1 MITIIRAAS
10 LGTAHSGGLSL
21 RCHFAFADY
30 QDPTRLHEG
39 RLRAVNI
46 GTLSAGAA
54 YCIGP
59 ETAVDIVTLLHT
71 GTMATEMAGFPK
83 ENLSP
88 GELHLISAGT
98 GCEVLSWAAGSKGA
112 SFIQF
117 WFLPD
122 IGGIAP
128 MQDVRPPF
136 SNLEDGGFQIIASG
150 FPEDDP
156 EDEEVFPDGAPMVL
170 TASARLL
177 YAAIPGGEGAAYRTV
192 PGRDLYLVVVSG
204 NVRVGEHVLH
214 AGDAA
219 ALSESIDLTVL
230 AAEAAIV
237 LLADVAR
244 LRTC

>member
-39 RLRAVNI
+39 RLRAVNL
-46 GTLSAGAA
+46 GTLTAGAA

-59 ETAVDIVTLLHT
+59 ETAVDIVTLLQA
-71 GTMATEMAGFPK
+71 GTMVTEIAGFHK
-83 ENLSP
+83 QNLSA
-88 GELHLISAGT
+88 GEVHLISAGT
-98 GCEVLSWAAGSKGA
+98 GCEVLSWTAGSKGA

-122 IGGIAP
+122 MEGTAP
-128 MQDVRPPF
+128 IQDVRPSF
-136 SNLEDGGFQIIASG
+136 SNLEDGGFRIIASG

-177 YAAIPGGEGAAYRTV
+177 HAAIPAGEGAAYRTV
-192 PGRDLYLVVVSG
+192 RGRNLYLVVVSG
-204 NVRVGEHVLH
+204 NVRVGEDVLH

-219 ALSESIDLTVL
+219 SLCDSIDLTVM
-230 AAEAAIV
+230 ADEAAIV
-237 LLADVAR
+237 LVADVAS
-244 LRTC
+244 